1 MKFYITILFLIL
13 SVSGYCQL
21 PKCVQP
27 VISITPV
34 DTVYLNNNNITLTPM
49 ATTYNGHGIS
59 YWQWIFLTGSGTIQ
73 NANAQNAVISN
84 FAQGIS
90 TWQVKCVDSCGS
102 PDSVDVIIVALPAPS
117 VVLSS
122 AGSASPSVMQLPVN
136 STVLSVKNN
145 YPVTCWWSFSG
156 PSTPTFSN
164 PADTVCDISNLT
176 AGTYTFNYSVTT
188 NKTNP
193 PETNAGT
200 VIVIV
205 NAAYTLTLVPNPAR
219 TQVTASLTGAG
230 TGPVK
235 IDLYNI
241 AGTKILQQKTG
252 TKTGTTFSA
261 TFNMNY
267 KAGTYPMTAILNGA
281 VVATAKLV
289 IL

>member
-1 MKFYITILFLIL
+1 MEFF
-13 SVSGYCQL
+13 
-21 PKCVQP
+21 
-27 VISITPV
+27 
-34 DTVYLNNNNITLTPM
+34 
-49 ATTYNGHGIS
+49 
-59 YWQWIFLTGSGTIQ
+59 
-73 NANAQNAVISN
+73 
-84 FAQGIS
+84 
-90 TWQVKCVDSCGS
+90 
-102 PDSVDVIIVALPAPS
+102 
-117 VVLSS
+117 
-122 AGSASPSVMQLPVN
+122 
-136 STVLSVKNN
+136 
-145 YPVTCWWSFSG
+145 G

-205 NAAYTLTLVPNPAR
+205 NAAYILTLVPNPAR